1 MTNEELKYLISE
13 LVGDEEEL
21 NQIIILEG
29 DEFADGAIGLSEDNR
44 VAHESIDSVEV
55 NKDAIVTI
63 RKVYYPTEKEVEED
77 GAAVKKLVNE
87 TFYKVSFM
95 NGEAINLTKAE
106 KNKLN

>member
-44 VAHESIDSVEV
+44 VIYDYSRTVESLMKHNDWSEEEATEWLEYNTLRSLPYMESVG
-55 NKDAIVTI
+55 KKPIVM
-63 RKVYYPTEKEVEED
+63 R
-77 GAAVKKLVNE
+77 G
-87 TFYKVSFM
+87 FY
-95 NGEAINLTKAE
+95 
-106 KNKLN
+106 